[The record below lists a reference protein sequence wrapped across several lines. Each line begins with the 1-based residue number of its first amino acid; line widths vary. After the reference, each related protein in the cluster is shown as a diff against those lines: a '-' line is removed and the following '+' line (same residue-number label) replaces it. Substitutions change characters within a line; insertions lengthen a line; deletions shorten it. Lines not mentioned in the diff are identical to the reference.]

1 MEIVEQMPSE
11 KLSGFL
17 DDRCARLLIKLANL
31 IVLVCLVVL
40 EVLRVIEKWLN
51 MALLAAVYLLE
62 T

>member
-40 EVLRVIEKWLN
+40 EVLRVIEK
-51 MALLAAVYLLE
+51 
-62 T
+62 